1 MTQNKWQYFIVSAA
15 IPVALLCSCD
25 KHDRPLPQGA
35 YRVSVEEISSGPTS
49 ITRRYEIETS
59 SRRTLALAEMAGS
72 NSASIAPDMMTEER
86 TGKAHVTVTVALQE
100 EGETTHVMVKM
111 TVETRGGTARWEETL
126 PVPPDADL
134 ASVLTEAQPTGDITE
149 KTTLLRVT
157 SGNKYLEVVI
167 Q

>member
-35 YRVSVEEISSGPTS
+35 YRVSVEEISSWPTS

-100 EGETTHVMVKM
+100 EGEMFCASTTLSFAYVL
-111 TVETRGGTARWEETL
+111 EFSTARK
-126 PVPPDADL
+126 
-134 ASVLTEAQPTGDITE
+134 E
-149 KTTLLRVT
+149 KLNVQ
-157 SGNKYLEVVI
+157 KEVFHA
-167 Q
+167 